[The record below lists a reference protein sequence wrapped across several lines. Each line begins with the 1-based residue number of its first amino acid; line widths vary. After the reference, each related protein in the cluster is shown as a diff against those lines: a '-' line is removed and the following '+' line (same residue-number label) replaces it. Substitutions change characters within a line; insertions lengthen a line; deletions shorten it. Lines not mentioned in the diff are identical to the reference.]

1 MENKKKFLLFC
12 INVMQAGVIM
22 TKKEMEIAFQA
33 AEKLEGFT
41 DKDFENLKE
50 EDYVKMTERMFQSLN
65 KRKAF
70 IESCTFNMLTRMK
83 LEDMENEDTTELV
96 MKAKHFA
103 AKMADEFLEPDEKLE
118 KVVKDGRRVIEHF
131 IDQWKKAPIEEEKKE
146 YEPESDAQII
156 E

>member
-12 INVMQAGVIM
+12 IEVMQAGVAL
-22 TKKEMEIAFQA
+22 TKKEMEIVFQA

-70 IESCTFNMLTRMK
+70 IESCTFNILTRMK

-96 MKAKHFA
+96 MKAKYFA

-131 IDQWKKAPIEEEKKE
+131 IDQWKNMQNTSTDEII
-146 YEPESDAQII
+146 EPEVV